1 MSDAKIVVTF
11 HRTYEVPFSQVKE
24 KYETDYPELKSLNP
38 DNTEMIESYAEEIAR
53 DWLADEMPEF
63 VDNTEDFVSAT
74 TEIVYPKK
82 E

>member
-1 MSDAKIVVTF
+1 MRDAKIVVTF
-11 HRTYEVPFSQVKE
+11 HRTYEVDLSMVHSKLAE
-24 KYETDYPELKSLNP
+24 DDYEDV
-38 DNTEMIESYAEEIAR
+38 DMTEEVMQSKAEEIAR

-74 TEIVYPKK
+74 TEIIYPKK

>member
-11 HRTYEVPFSQVKE
+11 HRTYEVDLSMIHNKLAE
-24 KYETDYPELKSLNP
+24 DDYEDV
-38 DNTEMIESYAEEIAR
+38 DMTEDVMQSKAEEIAR